1 MIEWEWASFGQLDTH
16 KLYRILQLR
25 SEVFVVE
32 QNCVYQDID
41 GLDPGSFHLLGW
53 QQGQHGQDRQ
63 LVAYLRCLP
72 KGLKFAEAS
81 LGRVITCG
89 AVRGSGA
96 GHALLTEAL
105 ARMQSEWGDQV
116 IRIAA
121 QLYLQKFY
129 ERFGFVACSPPFDED
144 GIPHIDMVRQPP
156 LRQPWQ

>member
-1 MIEWEWASFGQLDTH
+1 MIEWEWASFEQLGTY
-16 KLYRILQLR
+16 KLYEILRLR

-53 QQGQHGQDRQ
+53 QHGQHGQNPQ

-72 KGLKFAEAS
+72 AGLKFTEAS
-81 LGRVITCG
+81 LGRVITRG
-89 AVRGSGA
+89 SVRGSGA
-96 GHALLTEAL
+96 GRGLLTEAL
-105 ARMQSEWGDQV
+105 ARMESEWGGQV

-129 ERFGFVACSPPFDED
+129 EGFGFVACSAPFDED
-144 GIPHIDMVRQPP
+144 GIPHIDM
-156 LRQPWQ
+156 LRQPLLRQP